1 MGRRDE
7 GKGWMVGW
15 VDGGE
20 GGVKARMDGGVDTWV
35 SQRVDGWIPPATS
48 QMMDEETML
57 G

>member
-35 SQRVDGWIPPATS
+35 SQRVDGWISPATS
-48 QMMDEETML
+48 QMTDEETML